1 MSAPAEPWPI
11 PVRVDDIGKGV
22 SRKLVADEQT
32 RARIAKA
39 LELEALNRLE
49 AEVEI
54 RPRFEGGA
62 VIGKLSAEVVQI
74 CGVSL
79 EPFATEID
87 SDFEAP
93 FTTRAEEP
101 TEAGEEM
108 GLADLDRPDVIEN
121 GVIDLGHYVVEALA
135 LELDPFPR
143 KPGAVFEQPADQ
155 AEPSPFAAL
164 AALKRTPPEE

>member
-1 MSAPAEPWPI
+1 MSGPAEPWSV

-22 SRKLVADEQT
+22 SRRLVADET
-32 RARIAKA
+32 VRARIAKV

-54 RPRFEGGA
+54 KPRFEGGA
-62 VIGKLSAEVVQI
+62 VVGKLNAEVVQI

-93 FTTRAEEP
+93 FTTRPDEAAESS
-101 TEAGEEM
+101 EEL

-121 GVIDLGHYVVEALA
+121 GVVDLGHYVIEALA

-143 KPGAVFEQPADQ
+143 KPGAVFEPPQDA

-164 AALKRTPPEE
+164 AALKREPPQE